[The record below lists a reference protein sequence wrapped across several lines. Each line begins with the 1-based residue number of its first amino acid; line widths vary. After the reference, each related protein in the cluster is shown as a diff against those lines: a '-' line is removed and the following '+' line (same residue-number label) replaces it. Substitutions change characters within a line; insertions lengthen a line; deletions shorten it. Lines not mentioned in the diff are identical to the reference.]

1 MRYTHLKNSDV
12 DVSQL
17 AVGTWAIGGD
27 SFGEN
32 DDAASMS
39 AIRTMLDHGVNLIDT
54 APCYGNGTSEKVVGN
69 ALRGIDRESYLL
81 STKVGLITS
90 AAGYDR
96 DSSFKNIMRE
106 VESSLRNLRTD
117 YIDFYFVH
125 WPDAKTPF
133 SETMCALQ
141 LLKEQG
147 KIRHIGVS
155 NFTPEMIEECEKVAQ
170 VDVQQPPYSMV
181 DRSSEDL
188 IKWGYERGID
198 SFTYGS
204 LGAGILSGKFR
215 ELPKFEEGDVR
226 AGFHEYPAMP
236 APVFH
241 FDMYRITD
249 DDELYSTGF
258 YDYFQEP
265 KFSRVQELLKVMD
278 EIAEA
283 HDKPVAQ
290 VAVNWSTQK
299 EYVDTALVG
308 VRTDAHA
315 IQNCETFEWELSAD
329 EMAKLDAKLD
339 ELKIG

>member
-69 ALRGIDRESYLL
+69 ALRGVDRESYLL

-96 DSSFKNIMRE
+96 DSSFRNIMRE

-155 NFTPEMIEECEKVAQ
+155 NFTTEMIEECEKVTQ

-226 AGFHEYPAMP
+226 AGF
-236 APVFH
+236 
-241 FDMYRITD
+241 
-249 DDELYSTGF
+249 

-299 EYVDTALVG
+299 EYVGIALVG

>member
-69 ALRGIDRESYLL
+69 ALRGVDRESYLL

-155 NFTPEMIEECEKVAQ
+155 NFTPEMI
-170 VDVQQPPYSMV
+170 
-181 DRSSEDL
+181 
-188 IKWGYERGID
+188 
-198 SFTYGS
+198 
-204 LGAGILSGKFR
+204 
-215 ELPKFEEGDVR
+215 
-226 AGFHEYPAMP
+226 
-236 APVFH
+236 
-241 FDMYRITD
+241 
-249 DDELYSTGF
+249 
-258 YDYFQEP
+258 
-265 KFSRVQELLKVMD
+265 
-278 EIAEA
+278 
-283 HDKPVAQ
+283 
-290 VAVNWSTQK
+290 
-299 EYVDTALVG
+299 
-308 VRTDAHA
+308 
-315 IQNCETFEWELSAD
+315 
-329 EMAKLDAKLD
+329 
-339 ELKIG
+339 

>member
-1 MRYTHLKNSDV
+1 
-12 DVSQL
+12 
-17 AVGTWAIGGD
+17 
-27 SFGEN
+27 
-32 DDAASMS
+32 
-39 AIRTMLDHGVNLIDT
+39 
-54 APCYGNGTSEKVVGN
+54 
-69 ALRGIDRESYLL
+69 
-81 STKVGLITS
+81 
-90 AAGYDR
+90 
-96 DSSFKNIMRE
+96 
-106 VESSLRNLRTD
+106 
-117 YIDFYFVH
+117 
-125 WPDAKTPF
+125 
-133 SETMCALQ
+133 
-141 LLKEQG
+141 
-147 KIRHIGVS
+147 
-155 NFTPEMIEECEKVAQ
+155 MIEECEKVAQ

-226 AGFHEYPAMP
+226 G
-236 APVFH
+236 
-241 FDMYRITD
+241 
-249 DDELYSTGF
+249 GF

-299 EYVDTALVG
+299 EYVGTALVG